1 MADKKGNPPIPWHHK
16 QWFEQL
22 TLAFANGD
30 VALMSCL
37 DAKTAEPRSV
47 ICIVQREN
55 GGEFQFIPIGHL
67 CPEPDPFDAYIPP
80 EITQSDED
88 KDEIDEIG
96 QTTKRTLN

>member
-1 MADKKGNPPIPWHHK
+1 MADKKGNPPIPPHHA

-22 TLAFANGD
+22 ARAFANGD

-47 ICIVQREN
+47 ICMVQREN
-55 GGEFQFIPIGHL
+55 GGDIQFIPVGHL

-80 EITQSDED
+80 ETAETED
-88 KDEIDEIG
+88 GEEIG